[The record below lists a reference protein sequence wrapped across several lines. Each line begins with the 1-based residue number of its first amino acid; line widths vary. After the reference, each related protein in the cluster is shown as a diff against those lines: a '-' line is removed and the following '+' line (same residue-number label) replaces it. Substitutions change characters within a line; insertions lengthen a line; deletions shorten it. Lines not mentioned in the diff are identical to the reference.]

1 MAAEINELFEEGLPR
16 SRELSD
22 AAHEALKAIDEM
34 AREADD
40 IARRVQEEARK

>member
-1 MAAEINELFEEGLPR
+1 MAAEINELFEEGLTR

-22 AAHEALKAIDEM
+22 AADEALKAIDEM

-40 IARRVQEEARK
+40 ARREEEGRRR